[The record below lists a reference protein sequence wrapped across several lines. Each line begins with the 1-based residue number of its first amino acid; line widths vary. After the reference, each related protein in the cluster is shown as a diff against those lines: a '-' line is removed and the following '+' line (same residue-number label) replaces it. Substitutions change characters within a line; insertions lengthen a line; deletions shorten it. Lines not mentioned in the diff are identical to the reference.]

1 MDDLIKSVETE
12 LDYLID
18 FKTQLI
24 DIPLPI
30 DGPNQINW
38 RFLKFKTSLY
48 KEDNVGNNMETI
60 VPYRKEPIMKKQEIF
75 DGSQHRC
82 QYLSCP
88 EHSETDWISSNGI
101 LHDKPG
107 APRNVQVRM
116 STSIKNRRWQTAR

>member
-75 DGSQHRC
+75 DDGYKC
-82 QYLSCP
+82 CN
-88 EHSETDWISSNGI
+88 II
-101 LHDKPG
+101 
-107 APRNVQVRM
+107 
-116 STSIKNRRWQTAR
+116 